1 MRRLREHQFVT
12 LEVDRPSASIE
23 CLVLA
28 IDGEEATLEPVDQEQ
43 LAVVRDGG
51 IAALMVFEYRS
62 QLISLRGT
70 ARIEDLTRDLRFAVT
85 DRVTVPQ
92 RRRYARVEVT
102 VPLSLV
108 PLAGDEGSESAG
120 DPVETQ
126 TVDISADGVLS
137 QQQLP
142 ATPERWRV
150 TLALPDNGPPL
161 ICEARSVRNVGGGTA
176 LRYSAIRDEDR
187 QRLKQFVAECKRAV
201 LAKLRNQSG

>member
-1 MRRLREHQFVT
+1 VRRLREHQFVT

-28 IDGEEATLEPVDQEQ
+28 IDGDEASLEPVDEEQ

-51 IAALMVFEYRS
+51 IAALLVFEYRS

-102 VPLSLV
+102 VPLSLA
-108 PLAGDEGSESAG
+108 PLAGEEGSESAG
-120 DPVETQ
+120 DAIETQ

-137 QQQLP
+137 HQQLP
-142 ATPERWRV
+142 AGPERWRV

-176 LRYSAIRDEDR
+176 LRYVAIRDEDR
-187 QRLKQFVAECKRAV
+187 QRLKQFVSECKRAV